1 VIIRYEN
8 TCSDFHGI
16 DPELEQPRPAGTNVV
31 AIVGATATGKTALSL
46 ELAGA
51 IEEEFGTQSEVVCID
66 TKTARKGMQVGTAA
80 PSEAEQGRV
89 PHHMLAMFHPEEF
102 ISRWTYQPIARS
114 CIRDISSRDRL
125 PLLVGGS
132 LHLMEA
138 LVYYDRHLYMGRPRD
153 SIVWE
158 LGMEMMRDLALM
170 NGFGGPFED
179 TEDRLRNHLMER
191 YALQRFTDRPPHPGT
206 LLLGVHREPEEHK
219 ELIRR
224 RTEQMYPLLVDE
236 FEALL
241 LRTHGFYTEEEKTT
255 IGYGDF
261 HEIVNGGLRPIDS
274 IFRRTLALAEWQSN
288 AIRRHMPHV
297 QWVCS
302 ADEALAAY
310 REHQKGLHAADS

>member
-1 VIIRYEN
+1 MK
-8 TCSDFHGI
+8 T
-16 DPELEQPRPAGTNVV
+16 T
-31 AIVGATATGKTALSL
+31 AI
-46 ELAGA
+46 
-51 IEEEFGTQSEVVCID
+51 
-66 TKTARKGMQVGTAA
+66 AA
-80 PSEAEQGRV
+80 PV
-89 PHHMLAMFHPEEF
+89 PGFPSCAPSQPLARAA
-102 ISRWTYQPIARS
+102 SGQP
-114 CIRDISSRDRL
+114 
-125 PLLVGGS
+125 
-132 LHLMEA
+132 
-138 LVYYDRHLYMGRPRD
+138 
-153 SIVWE
+153 
-158 LGMEMMRDLALM
+158 
-170 NGFGGPFED
+170 GP
-179 TEDRLRNHLMER
+179 
-191 YALQRFTDRPPHPGT
+191 
-206 LLLGVHREPEEHK
+206 LGVHREPEEHK